1 MKCAYKD
8 CHANA
13 ARRVR
18 IPGPVDRSL
27 DVCLIHE
34 RVLEDMM
41 AKSKCALSTCDNVAN
56 AKGCCTVHYGRWYP
70 RRWLDGIAVVTP
82 EQATEFHARWEQ
94 ATAEREA
101 KRAERADALVKPT
114 HPGVLSEV
122 KSGRWS
128 RLMSDPVPEEQDF
141 KLKVPPVQSEIVRL
155 SARVKE
161 LEEQVAASRDRAEKA
176 ETERDE
182 ARQNAQQLRADLAAA
197 REAGGLGT
205 GESVVDGV
213 RRLAQA
219 RRDAV
224 IRADQEDFKLKVP
237 PVQSGI
243 VRLSARVKEL
253 EEQVAASRDRAE
265 KAETERDEA
274 RQNAQQL
281 RADLA
286 AAREAGG
293 LGTGESVVD
302 GVRRLAQAR
311 RDAVIRAD
319 QASKFCAQ
327 TQTVLREA
335 WEAVGWSP
343 DNSMDFVEFLQEIVT
358 QRDRAQAGEVL
369 AVEQIKTTRQV
380 STVPSDTLAEP
391 AYLSHLLA
399 QDAGLRAVLESAVA
413 RDLSARVL
421 RKDPAVLL
429 SLLTG
434 PVSRLP

>member
-27 DVCLIHE
+27 DVCLVHE

-41 AKSKCALSTCDNVAN
+41 TKSKCALPTCNNVAN
-56 AKGCCTVHYGRWYP
+56 GAKGCCTIHYGRWYP

-82 EQATEFHARWEQ
+82 EQATDFQARWEQ
-94 ATAEREA
+94 AAAEREA

-114 HPGVLSEV
+114 HPDVLSEV

-141 KLKVPPVQSEIVRL
+141 KLKVPPVQGEIVRL

-176 ETERDE
+176 E
-182 ARQNAQQLRADLAAA
+182 
-197 REAGGLGT
+197 
-205 GESVVDGV
+205 
-213 RRLAQA
+213 
-219 RRDAV
+219 
-224 IRADQEDFKLKVP
+224 I
-237 PVQSGI
+237 
-243 VRLSARVKEL
+243 
-253 EEQVAASRDRAE
+253 
-265 KAETERDEA
+265 ERDEA

-327 TQTVLREA
+327 TQTALREA

-343 DNSMDFVEFLQEIVT
+343 DNSMDFVAFLQEIVT
-358 QRDRAQAGEVL
+358 QRDKAQAGEVL

-399 QDAGLRAVLESAVA
+399 QGAGLRAVLESAVA

>member
-27 DVCLIHE
+27 DVCLVHE

-41 AKSKCALSTCDNVAN
+41 AKSKCALPTCDNVAN
-56 AKGCCTVHYGRWYP
+56 GAKGCCTVHYGRWYP

-82 EQATEFHARWEQ
+82 EQATDFHARWEQ
-94 ATAEREA
+94 AAAEREA
-101 KRAERADALVKPT
+101 KRAERAAAL
-114 HPGVLSEV
+114 HEV
-122 KSGRWS
+122 KSGPWS
-128 RLMSDPVPEEQDF
+128 RLMSDPVPEERDV
-141 KLKVPPVQSEIVRL
+141 KPTVPPVQGEIVRL

-182 ARQNAQQLRADLAAA
+182 ARENAQQLRADLAAV

-219 RRDAV
+219 H
-224 IRADQEDFKLKVP
+224 
-237 PVQSGI
+237 
-243 VRLSARVKEL
+243 
-253 EEQVAASRDRAE
+253 
-265 KAETERDEA
+265 
-274 RQNAQQL
+274 
-281 RADLA
+281 
-286 AAREAGG
+286 
-293 LGTGESVVD
+293 
-302 GVRRLAQAR
+302 

-327 TQTVLREA
+327 TQTALREA
-335 WEAVGWSP
+335 WDTVGWSP
-343 DNSMDFVEFLQEIVT
+343 DNSMDFVAFLQEIVT
-358 QRDRAQAGEVL
+358 QRDKARAG
-369 AVEQIKTTRQV
+369 AVEQIKTARQV
-380 STVPSDTLAEP
+380 STVPSDMLAEP